1 MSRARHKEERA
12 KGGMAGVIDK
22 DEMPKPYN
30 AQGSHVEEEA
40 DEKASGGRAKRKRGG
55 KAMEV
60 EGEKEH
66 KRLDRAERK
75 RGGRAMGGNA
85 TANPMSSADKM
96 TQAEGHKTET
106 GNADGDGDRP

>member
-12 KGGMAGVIDK
+12 KGGMVEHDA
-22 DEMPKPYN
+22 EPKAYN
-30 AQGSHVEEEA
+30 AQGSNVEAEAEE
-40 DEKASGGRAKRKRGG
+40 KKHGGRAKRRRGG

-60 EGEKEH
+60 EGEMAH